1 MSAGRLAQK
10 IAIVTGATE
19 GIGLSVARLFV
30 AEEARVVAV
39 ARRRELGE
47 QLVFE
52 LGADHV
58 IFVGGDVV
66 TQHTADAAIEAA
78 VEDFGG
84 LDILVNNAGLD
95 LSGIALLDT
104 TGEQARTTF
113 DVNFFGALQFLQAAA
128 RVMAEDAGGAI
139 VNVVSRT
146 ALVGVPGMAVYGAS
160 KGALLSLT
168 RTAAV
173 EFAGLGIRVNAVAPG
188 LTETPLVREWIDA
201 QEEPEVF
208 RANTAATI
216 PLGRFAEP
224 EEVAAAILYL
234 SSDEASYVT
243 GATLSIDGGYTA
255 G

>member
-1 MSAGRLAQK
+1 MSAGRLDEK
-10 IAIVTGATE
+10 TAIVTGATE
-19 GIGLSVARLFV
+19 GIGLAVARLFV
-30 AEEARVVAV
+30 AEGARVVGV
-39 ARRRELGE
+39 ARRQELGE
-47 QLVFE
+47 RLVSE
-52 LGADHV
+52 LGRDRVA
-58 IFVGGDVV
+58 FAEGDVV
-66 TQHTADAAIEAA
+66 DQHTADAAIAAA
-78 VEDFGG
+78 VESFGG

-104 TGEQARTTF
+104 MGEQARTAF

-128 RVMAEDAGGAI
+128 RAMADGRGGAI

-168 RTAAV
+168 RTAALEFV
-173 EFAGLGIRVNAVAPG
+173 ELGIRVNAVVPG
-188 LTETPLVREWIDA
+188 LTETPLIREWIDA

-224 EEVAAAILYL
+224 EEVADAILFL
-234 SSDEASYVT
+234 SSDEASYIT
-243 GATLSIDGGYTA
+243 GATLSVDGGYTA